1 MKWPHVVS
9 AVDSARTM
17 LDSMT
22 FSIARISLDG
32 CSPMDLQ
39 YKELLFIL
47 LRGFRYLAR
56 GGKFRKNQNPSLPN
70 DLKEDLEMTKGLSK
84 RETEIS

>member
-1 MKWPHVVS
+1 MS
-9 AVDSARTM
+9 AVDIARMM

-32 CSPMDLQ
+32 SSLKYLQ

-70 DLKEDLEMTKGLSK
+70 DLKTIEK
-84 RETEIS
+84 I